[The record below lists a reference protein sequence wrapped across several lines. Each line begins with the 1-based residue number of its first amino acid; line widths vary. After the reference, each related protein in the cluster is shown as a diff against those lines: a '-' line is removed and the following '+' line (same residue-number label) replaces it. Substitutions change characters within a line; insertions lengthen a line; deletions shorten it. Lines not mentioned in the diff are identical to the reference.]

1 MKTLIAALISGT
13 LILSATPASAGMKP
27 VPAGEVSLWTRG
39 YSKGLAQTDGVQG
52 VGRFDLGLKPV
63 TFFAQYKNITSPT
76 ADGESAFGVGWKGKA
91 AGFDLGAS
99 VAWKRLIGLDGQV
112 DPDSWEFVPSVSR
125 KFGPLTARLS
135 LTYSPNDFG
144 RTRESAWMEVG
155 ATWKLDGKT
164 NLVAAIGRREREGS
178 TDYTA
183 FNAGVTR
190 AVFKGVSAE
199 LRYYDSAR
207 SELGD
212 PFQGRVVGALR
223 ARF

>member
-1 MKTLIAALISGT
+1 MRILLPALLSGT
-13 LILSATPASAGMKP
+13 LLLSAAPAWAGMKP
-27 VPAGEVSLWTRG
+27 VPAGEVSLATRG

-52 VGRFDLGLKPV
+52 VGKFELGLSPISV
-63 TFFAQYKNITSPT
+63 FAQYKNITSPT
-76 ADGESAFGVGWKGKA
+76 AAGESSFGVGWKGKA

-125 KFGPLTARLS
+125 KFGPLSAKLS

-144 RTRESAWMEVG
+144 RTRESAWMEAS

-164 NLVAAIGRREREGS
+164 SIVGAIGRREREGS

-183 FNAGVTR
+183 FNAGVSRTL
-190 AVFKGVSAE
+190 FKGVTAD

-207 SELGD
+207 SSLGD
-212 PFQGRVVGALR
+212 PFESRVVGSLR
-223 ARF
+223 AKF

>member
-1 MKTLIAALISGT
+1 MKNLLPAFISATLIISAA
-13 LILSATPASAGMKP
+13 PASARAKL
-27 VPAGEVSLWTRG
+27 VPAGEVTLSTRG

-52 VGRFDLGLKPV
+52 IGRFELGFGQFGLA
-63 TFFAQYKNITSPT
+63 TQYKNITSAT
-76 ADGESAFGVGWKGKA
+76 ADGEATFSGIWKGKA
-91 AGFDLGAS
+91 AGFDLGMTAS
-99 VAWKRLIGLDGQV
+99 WKRLIGLDGQV
-112 DPDSWEFVPSVSR
+112 DPDTFEFIPTVSR

-135 LTYSPNDFG
+135 LTYSPDDLG
-144 RTRESAWMEVG
+144 RTGESAWVEGG
-155 ATWKLDGKT
+155 AAWKVNGKT
-164 NLVAAIGRREREGS
+164 SISANLGRREREGG

-190 AVFKGVSAE
+190 SILKGLTAD

-212 PFQGRVVGALR
+212 PFEGRVVAALK